1 MSFLTVLNGEKYFKT
16 GWLKCEMATLFK
28 HSLPID
34 TARMIYRNHFKR
46 RALSK
51 AISIKQVGMRG
62 EYN

>member
-1 MSFLTVLNGEKYFKT
+1 
-16 GWLKCEMATLFK
+16 MATLFK

-51 AISIKQVGMRG
+51 AISIKQDGMRG

>member
-1 MSFLTVLNGEKYFKT
+1 MLNGEKYFKT
-16 GWLKCEMATLFK
+16 GWLKYEMATLFK

-34 TARMIYRNHFKR
+34 TGRMIYRKSFNR

-51 AISIKQVGMRG
+51 AVSIKQVGMRG

>member
-1 MSFLTVLNGEKYFKT
+1 MERNISKLG
-16 GWLKCEMATLFK
+16 GSSAEMATLFK
-28 HSLPID
+28 HSLSID
-34 TARMIYRNHFKR
+34 TARIIYRNHFKR